1 MFLNWYKSYVSSCKM
16 STFDK
21 YMYIYDSKCDVYTA
35 SQHGIWLSSMSKFIN
50 VRTLKKESLPWG
62 QCLRLIFQNLSMLMN
77 VKTHY
82 TLYMICYYT
91 LLKIKYFL
99 ILIMIEQVFS
109 SLYNK
114 IFFKKVQFIFMTYGK
129 PMHI

>member
-1 MFLNWYKSYVSSCKM
+1 MFLNWYKSYGSSCKM

-21 YMYIYDSKCDVYTA
+21 YMYIYDSKCNVYTA
-35 SQHGIWLSSMSKFIN
+35 SHQEIWLSSMSKFIN

-62 QCLRLIFQNLSMLMN
+62 QCLRLIFQNVSMLMN
-77 VKTHY
+77 LKTCLYTIHDMLLHFVK
-82 TLYMICYYT
+82 
-91 LLKIKYFL
+91 KKYFL

-109 SLYNK
+109 SLYNE

>member
-1 MFLNWYKSYVSSCKM
+1 MSYGSSCKM

-35 SQHGIWLSSMSKFIN
+35 SQHEIWLSSMSKFIK
-50 VRTLKKESLPWG
+50 VRILKKRVFLGDSALDWFFKMCLCWWTLKH
-62 QCLRLIFQNLSMLMN
+62 
-77 VKTHY
+77 VY
-82 TLYMICYYT
+82 TLYIICYYT

>member
-1 MFLNWYKSYVSSCKM
+1 MFLNWYKSYGSSCKM

-91 LLKIKYFL
+91 SLKKYFL

-129 PMHI
+129 PMLI

>member
-1 MFLNWYKSYVSSCKM
+1 MVHLVKCLHLISTCISMTLNVMFTLQANKKSDWVLCQNS
-16 STFDK
+16 STF
-21 YMYIYDSKCDVYTA
+21 A
-35 SQHGIWLSSMSKFIN
+35 NG
-50 VRTLKKESLPWG
+50 KKESLPWG
-62 QCLRLIFQNLSMLMN
+62 QCLRLIFQNVFMLMN
-77 VKTHY
+77 VKTCLY
-82 TLYMICYYT
+82 TIHDM
-91 LLKIKYFL
+91 LLHFVKKKHFL